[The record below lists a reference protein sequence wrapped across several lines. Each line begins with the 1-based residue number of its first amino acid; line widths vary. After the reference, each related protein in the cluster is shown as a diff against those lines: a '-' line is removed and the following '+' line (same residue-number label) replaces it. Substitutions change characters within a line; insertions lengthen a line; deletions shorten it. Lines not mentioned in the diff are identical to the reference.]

1 MLVQRW
7 RNGSKE
13 VKCLA
18 QSSKE
23 MCGGDI
29 PEPHIFLNE
38 SFITVGILLGR
49 WLELWIAAGT
59 LPCRLD
65 EFSS

>member
-1 MLVQRW
+1 MLVQRC

-23 MCGGDI
+23 ICGGDFQ
-29 PEPHIFLNE
+29 EPHIFLNE
-38 SFITVGILLGR
+38 SFIAVVILLGR
-49 WLELWIAAGT
+49 LLELWIAVGT
-59 LPCRLD
+59 LPFHLN

>member
-18 QSSKE
+18 QSSEE
-23 MCGGDI
+23 MCGGDTQ
-29 PEPHIFLNE
+29 EPHVFLNE
-38 SFITVGILLGR
+38 SFITMGILLGR
-49 WLELWIAAGT
+49 WLELRIVVELWLAV
-59 LPCRLD
+59 
-65 EFSS
+65 

>member
-13 VKCLA
+13 VECLA

-23 MCGGDI
+23 MCGGDFQ
-29 PEPHIFLNE
+29 EPHIFLNG
-38 SFITVGILLGR
+38 SFIAVVMLLGR
-49 WLELWIAAGT
+49 
-59 LPCRLD
+59 
-65 EFSS
+65 

>member
-18 QSSKE
+18 QRSKE
-23 MCGGDI
+23 MCGGDFQ
-29 PEPHIFLNE
+29 EPHIFLNE

-49 WLELWIAAGT
+49 WPELWIAVGT
-59 LPCRLD
+59 LPCCLN